1 MEMPGVCMYVCM
13 AVDQGLRALISDS
26 STGEL
31 QQGPLPVAG
40 CDVIFKYAGVLQLHP
55 VRQGMES

>member
-1 MEMPGVCMYVCM
+1 MYVCM